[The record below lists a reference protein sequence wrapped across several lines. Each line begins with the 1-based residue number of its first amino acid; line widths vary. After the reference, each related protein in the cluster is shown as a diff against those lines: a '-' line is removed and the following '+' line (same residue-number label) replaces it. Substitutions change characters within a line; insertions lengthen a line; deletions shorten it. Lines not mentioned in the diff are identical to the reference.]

1 MNTDSQEIL
10 TGSISR
16 LFFKLS
22 IPAVVSLLAL
32 GLYQFVDGIF
42 VGQWVSPDALGAVGV
57 VYPFTLINNGI
68 FSLIGVGAAS
78 VLSRAIG
85 RGDQETVDAIFGN
98 FLLANIILSLTITIF
113 GIAAA
118 ERIVSFLGA
127 EGEIHR
133 LGVIY
138 LRIMTGGSFF
148 FNFASSANVLIR
160 AEGRMRHAM
169 RIMLIGT
176 FLNITL
182 DALFL
187 GPLKW
192 GIAGAAAATVTS
204 YFVMFIISIRYFV
217 KGGGAVNVRQGRIA
231 FSGHFGEM
239 LRVGFSGMALPM
251 MTIVQIVFVLKSVVF
266 YGDEQ
271 DLIII
276 STLIKI
282 LNFIFVP
289 IWGICQGFQP
299 MAGINFGAGAFRRLR
314 IAFGYFTLY
323 ASIFTLLV
331 WSFLQFFPSTILSW
345 FITDPA
351 IVEQGI
357 RSLRLY
363 LCNFPIYAYMLLV
376 VTFFQS
382 IGKSGPSAFLVIS
395 RMSLFFIPN
404 VLILPRLL
412 GLDGVWLATPA
423 SDIYVMI
430 IGTVLFVRELR
441 KEARQAREAGE
452 ARESRKDREEQG
464 AGDEECTGV
473 GASEVVVSE

>member
-1 MNTDSQEIL
+1 MNTDSKEIL
-10 TGSISR
+10 TGSISA
-16 LFFKLS
+16 LFFRLS
-22 IPAVVSLLAL
+22 VPAVVSLLAL

-42 VGQWVSPDALGAVGV
+42 VGQWVSPEALGAVGV

-78 VLSRAIG
+78 LLSRAIG
-85 RGDQETVDAIFGN
+85 RGDQPTIDALFGN
-98 FLLANIILSLTITIF
+98 FLLANIILSSLITLF

-118 ERIVSFLGA
+118 DRIVTFLGA

-138 LRIMTGGSFF
+138 LRIMTAGSFF

-160 AEGRMRHAM
+160 AEGKMRYAM

-176 FLNITL
+176 FLNIAL

-187 GPLKW
+187 GPLRL
-192 GIAGAAAATVTS
+192 GIAGAAAATITS
-204 YFVMFIISIRYFV
+204 YFVMFIISLVYFF
-217 KGGGAVNVRQGRIA
+217 KGGGAVSPHRGRIA
-231 FSGHFGEM
+231 FSSHLGEM

-251 MTIVQIVFVLKSVVF
+251 MSIVQIVFVLKSVAY
-266 YGDEQ
+266 YGNEN

-276 STLIKI
+276 STVIKI

-299 MAGINFGAGAFRRLR
+299 MAGINYGAGSYRRLR
-314 IAFGYFTLY
+314 SAFAYFVLY
-323 ASIFTLLV
+323 STLLTLLI
-331 WSFLQFFPSTILSW
+331 WAILQLLPSTVLSW

-351 IVEQGI
+351 IVDQGI
-357 RSLRLY
+357 RVIRLY
-363 LCNFPIYAYMLLV
+363 LCDFPIYGYMLLV

-404 VLILPRLL
+404 IIFLPKLI
-412 GLDGVWLATPA
+412 GIDGVWLATPA
-423 SDIYVMI
+423 SDIFVMI
-430 IGTVLFVRELR
+430 IGTVLFIRELR
-441 KEARQAREAGE
+441 IE
-452 ARESRKDREEQG
+452 ARETRLSKEQ
-464 AGDEECTGV
+464 ELHST
-473 GASEVVVSE
+473 